1 MAPARRPAIISLLC
15 ASQRGARKRLRPL
28 ARWLDDD
35 VDSQCCRIRCSR
47 RATNKKKPGAGRS
60 KRSAHVFAH
69 RQNLR
74 RSATS
79 RAKRRDGIP
88 LDPVG
93 LGLVASLARPNWP
106 SASILNGLD
115 CQTLLRGSLAR
126 KTFRRA
132 VKPFATS
139 HTWTDA
145 EIAQFERRWP
155 LGTRELAF
163 ALLLYT
169 GQRGGDVVK

>member
-1 MAPARRPAIISLLC
+1 
-15 ASQRGARKRLRPL
+15 LRETGPQ
-28 ARWLDDD
+28 AE
-35 VDSQCCRIRCSR
+35 
-47 RATNKKKPGAGRS
+47 G
-60 KRSAHVFAH
+60 H
-69 RQNLR
+69 RYEH
-74 RSATS
+74 
-79 RAKRRDGIP
+79 
-88 LDPVG
+88 PVG